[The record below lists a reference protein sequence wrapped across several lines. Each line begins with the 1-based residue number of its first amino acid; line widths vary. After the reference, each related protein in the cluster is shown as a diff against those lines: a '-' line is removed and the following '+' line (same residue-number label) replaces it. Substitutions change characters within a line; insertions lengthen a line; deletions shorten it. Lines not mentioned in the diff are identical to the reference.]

1 MPEHW
6 TFILLGACVI
16 VLLGLFYYY
25 MNRQIQG
32 IQNAHQS
39 LTNHILYQQKVLEKH
54 DHLFSQTLGVPRSF
68 SSSETI
74 RPSGTGSV
82 MEAPIR
88 METASPTIPPGVSM
102 DTSESQVPNAFS
114 SVASLGPMVGSIL
127 NLFQTMQPGGAV
139 EQEEEEEEV
148 MVSSP
153 VPAYSTEELQRE
165 LSKELEELQQIPTT
179 VEESQGQGVDLKK
192 KEGRIDESFEEENK
206 EIS

>member
-68 SSSETI
+68 SSSETVN
-74 RPSGTGSV
+74 SLGTSSV
-82 MEAPIR
+82 LQAPIR
-88 METASPTIPPGVSM
+88 VESAPTIPPGVSM
-102 DTSESQVPNAFS
+102 DSSPESQVPNAFS

-139 EQEEEEEEV
+139 ELEEEEEEV
-148 MVSSP
+148 PVS
-153 VPAYSTEELQRE
+153 PAPTYSTEELQRE
-165 LSKELEELQQIPTT
+165 LSKELEELQQVPTT
-179 VEESQGQGVDLKK
+179 VEGNQGQGVDLKK
-192 KEGRIDESFEEENK
+192 KEGRIDESLEEEV
-206 EIS
+206 S